1 MAVDLVDFRT
11 LFEAAP
17 GCYLVLDPDLRI
29 VAVSDMYLAATMTR
43 RDEILGL
50 GVFEAFPDNPDDDGA
65 TGVAN
70 LGASLE
76 RVRTS
81 LRPDAMAVQK
91 YDIQRPEERGGGFEV
106 RYWNPFNSP
115 VLDENGELRYIV
127 HRVEDVTELQDAH
140 AQLRRQHAITTAVLD
155 ATLDGITLVDTDGN
169 VVLVN
174 SAQERLLTDLF
185 ELPPGKTVEEHLS
198 VLVERVRDPERFL
211 AFADRYTTDPTF
223 EGTDHVTLDSGRSYM
238 LYTAPVTTDADF
250 LGRVF
255 VIRETTAE
263 REAERLKSEL
273 LATVSHELRT
283 PLASILGF
291 AELTAERPLDDAT
304 RRRYLDTISAEA
316 RRLTRLVNDFLD
328 LQKIEAGELALAHA
342 PFDLDALVEEQAAL
356 FTGQSDQHRL
366 EVELPDQPTTVL
378 GDRERTA
385 QVLANLLS
393 NAIKY
398 SPAGGRVA
406 ATVATDNGV
415 VRVTVE
421 DDGLGIPAD
430 QQQQIFTRF
439 FRADTSD
446 TRKIGGTGLGLALC
460 HDIITAQGG
469 RIGFTSIEGTG
480 SSFWFELIAAP
491 QDGDLNGGPRVL
503 VVEDDPAAASF
514 LRESLLLEGCTV
526 EIVASGEDALRHAQ
540 NAPPALICLDVAL
553 AGDLDGWE
561 VLAWLK
567 TDPATA
573 DIPVVICTAGNGHD
587 TASTLGAADFLTKPF
602 SSRQLR
608 AAVQRLL
615 PSGTGYVLVV
625 DDDATI
631 RNLVVNTL
639 AADGFDLAE
648 AEDGLAALAAID
660 DRPPDAIVLDLV
672 MPGLDG
678 FEVLERLQQQ
688 PETRT
693 IPVII
698 LTARQLSKQER
709 NVLSQRA
716 LALLTK
722 SEYSGV
728 ELRRLVSHALA

>member
-1 MAVDLVDFRT
+1 MAVDLVDFRA
-11 LFEAAP
+11 LFETVP

-43 RDEILGL
+43 RNEILGR

-70 LGASLE
+70 LSASLE

-91 YDIQRPEERGGGFEV
+91 YDIQRPAERGGGFEA

-115 VLDENGELRYIV
+115 VVDENGELRYIV

-169 VVLVN
+169 VMLVN

-198 VLVERVRDPERFL
+198 ALVERVGDPERFL
-211 AFADRYTTDPTF
+211 AFADRYTTDSAF

-238 LYTAPVTTDADF
+238 LYTAPVTADADF

-263 REAERLKSEL
+263 REAERLKSDL

-291 AELTAERPLDDAT
+291 AELTAERPLDEAT
-304 RRRYLDTISAEA
+304 RRRYLDTICSEA

-342 PFDLDALVEEQAAL
+342 PFDLEALVQEQVAL
-356 FTGQSDQHRL
+356 FTGQSEQHL
-366 EVELPDQPTTVL
+366 LTAELPGQPAVVL
-378 GDRERTA
+378 GDRERTT

-398 SPAGGRVA
+398 SPAGGRIA
-406 ATVATDNGV
+406 ATVTTADGV

-421 DDGLGIPAD
+421 DEGLGIPAD
-430 QQQQIFTRF
+430 QQQQIFTKF

-460 HDIITAQGG
+460 HDIISAQGG
-469 RIGFTSIEGTG
+469 RIGFTSVEGTG
-480 SSFWFELIAAP
+480 SSFWFEFAAAAL
-491 QDGDLNGGPRVL
+491 DGNAGRPRVL
-503 VVEDDPAAASF
+503 IVEDDPAAASF

-526 EIVASGEDALRHAQ
+526 EVVVSGEDALRQAQ
-540 NAPPALICLDVAL
+540 SAPPALICLDVTL
-553 AGDLDGWE
+553 AGDIDGWE

-573 DIPVVICTAGNGHD
+573 DIPVVICTAGNGHE
-587 TASTLGAADFLTKPF
+587 TASTLGASDFLTKPF
-602 SSRQLR
+602 SSGQLR
-608 AAVQRLL
+608 AAVRRLL
-615 PSGTGYVLVV
+615 PDGKGYVLVV

-631 RNLVVNTL
+631 RDLVVNTL
-639 AADGFDLAE
+639 AADGFRLAE
-648 AEDGLAALAAID
+648 AEDGLAALASIE

-672 MPGLDG
+672 MPNLDG

-709 NVLSQRA
+709 RVLSQRA

-722 SEYSGV
+722 TGYSGV
-728 ELRRLVSHALA
+728 ELRRLVANALA